1 MAARGKQRKPAKS
14 PSKKRAKPVSKSKR
28 GGKRDG
34 AGRPRDRL
42 PEDVI
47 TRLGPPPQTA
57 KELRTWNARLLAEVQ
72 WLSLKGEIGTELAA
86 SIRANAGS
94 LDRALPETPAT
105 PTSGSGDDDDDDDE
119 EDGPEL
125 EANAATAPADGLR
138 VG

>member
-1 MAARGKQRKPAKS
+1 MVARGKQRKRAKT
-14 PSKKRAKPVSKSKR
+14 PPKKRAKSAPKPR
-28 GGKRDG
+28 GGKREG

-42 PEDVI
+42 PDEVI
-47 TRLGPPPQTA
+47 TRLGPPPATP

-94 LDRALPETPAT
+94 LDRALPETPVA
-105 PTSGSGDDDDDDDE
+105 PSGSSDDEDDE
-119 EDGPEL
+119 EEDDGPEL
-125 EANAATAPADGLR
+125 ETNAASAPADGLR